1 MFSHTTTLDNPPA
14 TGAGTAQVNDQ
25 AESRLLRLVKRQR
38 ANLEGN
44 LPTYDSLIGYSLFL
58 LLCEYEVRGETP
70 RLKDVHL
77 ELGRSP
83 GGVRRLIRALTADGW
98 VEITRSERDLRTR
111 FIVATPKLKRTIAAY
126 IQSIHA

>member
-1 MFSHTTTLDNPPA
+1 MFNRTTALNNSLA
-14 TGAGTAQVNDQ
+14 YGAGTEHLNDL
-25 AESRLLRLVKRQR
+25 ASPRLLRLVKRQR
-38 ANLEGN
+38 ANLDGS

-58 LLCEYEVRGETP
+58 LLCEYDLRGETP
-70 RLKDVHL
+70 RLKDIHL

-83 GGVRRLIRALTADGW
+83 GGVRRLVRALTADGW

-111 FIVATPKLKRTIAAY
+111 FIVATPKLKRTMAAY

>member
-1 MFSHTTTLDNPPA
+1 MFSQITALNNSPA
-14 TGAGTAQVNDQ
+14 NGAGTAHLNDQ
-25 AESRLLRLVKRQR
+25 ANSRLLRIVKRQR
-38 ANLEGN
+38 ANLDGN

-58 LLCEYEVRGETP
+58 LLCEYDVRGETP
-70 RLKDVHL
+70 RLKDIHL

-83 GGVRRLIRALTADGW
+83 GGVRRLVRALTADGW

-126 IQSIHA
+126 IQSMNG